1 MRETVYYLIVEP
13 EIPRLNLSPEREDGT
28 VADLHLTD
36 ELYAAVR
43 LLVRADNRFLAD
55 LYGLGYDRSTLCAIC
70 DSMAF
75 AISVSC

>member
-1 MRETVYYLIVEP
+1 MRENVYYLIIEP
-13 EIPRLNLSPEREDGT
+13 EVPRLDISSEREEGT
-28 VADLHLTD
+28 VADLRMTD
-36 ELYAAVR
+36 ELYATVR
-43 LLVRADNRFLAD
+43 HLVRADNRFLAD